1 MLQQGRRAE
10 EEVGSGADN
19 AHLSLA
25 LRADVC
31 VLELVTRA
39 TTEFITSCKIVKAR
53 PGSWQDGKA
62 QLTELT
68 TVTNSPHRRAPSS
81 SAACAPVPATLTAQ
95 WSRPGTSFSTYLS
108 AGDKSLQRTSV
119 PTSALPHDPC
129 LTRPVATSPH
139 AEEERTRQRL
149 LRFALAR
156 PDVAFT
162 LVVGTV
168 PPLDGHGGTSAATLP
183 GTCGAAPPPRG
194 STTLLAW
201 RPGRSMQAAFGSLY
215 GSTWAACL
223 APLQQRNAGRGG
235 EEGVAPGGDVLL
247 SGLVGTPLAGQ
258 VGFPTRE
265 ASHVFVNG
273 RAVDA
278 SCVHSLLDAMF
289 AAAVTALADI
299 ADGAAAARGS
309 PAQPAKRRRGGGASS
324 SPGHC
329 PCVVFLTLPRFA
341 CDLVPE
347 QKGLAVA
354 FHLET
359 AVLRACADAVT
370 ACWHDA
376 GCFADA
382 RVRHAVDGAV
392 AAALGR
398 PAPQPLPQQLHH
410 LGKLG
415 GGTACACAGCA
426 RPVLSLDAWPRRR
439 RGGATSGATLTLG
452 LGGGID
458 DPSPAPPPRQ
468 EERVAQVCTT
478 AAAFGVVPGLVAAQS
493 LQGAR
498 LAACLPGT
506 YLLAT
511 DATGCLVAVDQ
522 HAADERIL
530 LERMHGRAPA
540 AAKAAAVPCR
550 LHMLLSPVQAASL
563 ATHAGGLAAWG
574 WAWTA
579 PAHGAGLAEAEVAV
593 TAAPCVEGT
602 VLGEAHFGEWL
613 HSLASLPPPDPPTP
627 SPPPPRVRALLA
639 SKACRLAVMFGDA
652 LEPHEGSALLRSL
665 ARTRQ
670 PLRCAHGRPTTV
682 PLAHAAALCAA
693 LDAADAA
700 EEAARRQ
707 PVGVERAR
715 LLLAQVRQ

>member
-1 MLQQGRRAE
+1 
-10 EEVGSGADN
+10 
-19 AHLSLA
+19 
-25 LRADVC
+25 
-31 VLELVTRA
+31 
-39 TTEFITSCKIVKAR
+39 
-53 PGSWQDGKA
+53 
-62 QLTELT
+62 
-68 TVTNSPHRRAPSS
+68 
-81 SAACAPVPATLTAQ
+81 
-95 WSRPGTSFSTYLS
+95 
-108 AGDKSLQRTSV
+108 
-119 PTSALPHDPC
+119 
-129 LTRPVATSPH
+129 VATSPQ

-156 PDVAFT
+156 PDVALT
-162 LVVGTV
+162 LVVGAL
-168 PPLDGHGGTSAATLP
+168 PPLDGHGGFSAVTPPVTSGMAA
-183 GTCGAAPPPRG
+183 PPRG
-194 STTLLAW
+194 SATLLAW
-201 RPGRSMQAAFGSLY
+201 RPGRSVQAAFGSMY
-215 GSTWAACL
+215 GAAWAACL
-223 APLQQRNAGRGG
+223 TPLQQRNAGRGG
-235 EEGVAPGGDVLL
+235 EEGVAPGSGVLL
-247 SGLVGTPLAGQ
+247 SGLVGTPLPGQ
-258 VGFPTRE
+258 AGFPTRE

-278 SCVHSLLDAMF
+278 SCVHALLDAMF

-299 ADGAAAARGS
+299 ADGAPAARGS
-309 PAQPAKRRRGGGASS
+309 PAPQVKRRRGGGGASTG
-324 SPGHC
+324 PGHC
-329 PCVVFLTLPRFA
+329 PCVVFLTVARYA

-354 FHLET
+354 LHHE
-359 AVLRACADAVT
+359 AAALRALADAV
-370 ACWHDA
+370 AVCWHDA

-392 AAALGR
+392 AAALGL
-398 PAPQPLPQQLHH
+398 PAPQPLPQQPVAH

-415 GGTACACAGCA
+415 GAACACAGCA

-439 RGGATSGATLTLG
+439 RGGATSGAVLTVG
-452 LGGGID
+452 PGGGRAG
-458 DPSPAPPPRQ
+458 PLPAPPPRP

-511 DATGCLVAVDQ
+511 DSTGCLVAVDQ
-522 HAADERIL
+522 HAADERVL

-540 AAKAAAVPCR
+540 AAAAAAVPCR
-550 LHMLLSPVQAASL
+550 LQMLLSPVQSAAL

-579 PAHGAGLAEAEVAV
+579 PAHGAGQAEVTV

-602 VLGEAHFGEWL
+602 VLGEAHLGEWL
-613 HSLASLPPPDPPTP
+613 HSLAPLPPPDPPAP

-682 PLAHAAALCAA
+682 PLAHTGALCCA
-693 LDAADAA
+693 LDAADLVD
-700 EEAARRQ
+700 EEGRRQ
-707 PVGVERAR
+707 PVGQERAR